1 MRWHSGALSKCQE
14 HWACEKHPYESFT
27 LNEQTHVHTTHTHA
41 RAHTNR
47 LCCLDSYEAV
57 VSFLPTN
64 IAKSSVV
71 RDVLGDVGD
80 LVDRMVVLENL

>member
-1 MRWHSGALSKCQE
+1 M
-14 HWACEKHPYESFT
+14 
-27 LNEQTHVHTTHTHA
+27 